1 MFCLVDCNSFYA
13 SCEQLFRPDLRGKP
27 VIVLSNN
34 DGAVVAQSKE
44 AKQLGITPFAPYFK
58 IQHLVKRH
66 SVHVFS
72 SNYTLYGDISS
83 RVVRTL
89 REYAADIEV
98 YSIDEVF
105 LTPLPLWGDYKT
117 YGTLLKNVIR
127 RDVGIGVGVGFA
139 LTKTLA
145 KAANRAAK
153 KIDSLQGVCVLESE
167 VQREWLLKRMAVG
180 EVWGVGR
187 KIAAR
192 LESMGIM
199 TAWALANE
207 SPKRIRQHFSVVME
221 RTVVELNGISCIEL
235 EDQPPAKQQIFST
248 RSFGEKLTDIEPIKQ
263 ATAHYIATA
272 AEKLRKS
279 HLVASTLHV
288 FLQTS
293 RFKENPYSESVTIKL
308 PYPTSDTSVL
318 TRFSMLG
325 IEQVFIPGLEYAKSG
340 VGLMELSSKDQLQA
354 DLFSSNPVRHG
365 SLEVM
370 DIFDQINK
378 KFGAGT
384 LKTAAEGT
392 DNKWAAKHEN
402 RSPRY
407 TTRFSEIPT
416 VVCK

>member
-1 MFCLVDCNSFYA
+1 
-13 SCEQLFRPDLRGKP
+13 
-27 VIVLSNN
+27 
-34 DGAVVAQSKE
+34 
-44 AKQLGITPFAPYFK
+44 
-58 IQHLVKRH
+58 
-66 SVHVFS
+66 
-72 SNYTLYGDISS
+72 
-83 RVVRTL
+83 
-89 REYAADIEV
+89 
-98 YSIDEVF
+98 
-105 LTPLPLWGDYKT
+105 
-117 YGTLLKNVIR
+117 
-127 RDVGIGVGVGFA
+127 
-139 LTKTLA
+139 
-145 KAANRAAK
+145 
-153 KIDSLQGVCVLESE
+153 
-167 VQREWLLKRMAVG
+167 
-180 EVWGVGR
+180 
-187 KIAAR
+187 
-192 LESMGIM
+192 
-199 TAWALANE
+199 
-207 SPKRIRQHFSVVME
+207 
-221 RTVVELNGISCIEL
+221 
-235 EDQPPAKQQIFST
+235 
-248 RSFGEKLTDIEPIKQ
+248 
-263 ATAHYIATA
+263 
-272 AEKLRKS
+272 
-279 HLVASTLHV
+279 VASTLHV